1 MMWLRLAALALA
13 VPLAAGMALAQAPQ
27 TGTAPATRSAPPAAA
42 PAAAPKPTPAAAPTD
57 AAAKTPLLDIN
68 TASKDELDK
77 LPGIGPARA
86 EAIIKNRPYNGK
98 DELRRK
104 KVLPENVYQGI
115 RERIIAR
122 QS

>member
-1 MMWLRLAALALA
+1 MMRLAAILLGASLALGSA
-13 VPLAAGMALAQAPQ
+13 VAQTPQ
-27 TGTAPATRSAPPAAA
+27 TGAAPAARPAAA
-42 PAAAPKPTPAAAPTD
+42 PAAPAEAG
-57 AAAKTPLLDIN
+57 AKTPLVDIN

-86 EAIIKNRPYNGK
+86 EIIIKNRPYSGK

-104 KVLPENVYQGI
+104 KVLPDSLYEGI

>member
-1 MMWLRLAALALA
+1 MTETRHGETWLPFCSERRWRWARPWHKRRRPERRRPPDP
-13 VPLAAGMALAQAPQ
+13 PLHPPPRRKAG
-27 TGTAPATRSAPPAAA
+27 
-42 PAAAPKPTPAAAPTD
+42 
-57 AAAKTPLLDIN
+57 AKTPLVDIN

-86 EAIIKNRPYNGK
+86 EIIIKNRPYSGK

-104 KVLPENVYQGI
+104 KVLPDSVYEGI

>member
-1 MMWLRLAALALA
+1 MVRLAVLLLGASLAMGSA
-13 VPLAAGMALAQAPQ
+13 HAQTPQ
-27 TGTAPATRSAPPAAA
+27 TGTAPAAKPAPAA
-42 PAAAPKPTPAAAPTD
+42 PAD
-57 AAAKTPLLDIN
+57 AGTKTPLVDIN
-68 TASKDELDK
+68 TASKDGLDK

-86 EAIIKNRPYNGK
+86 EIIIKNRPYNGK

-104 KVLPENVYQGI
+104 KVLPDSVYEGI

>member
-13 VPLAAGMALAQAPQ
+13 VPLAAGTVAAQAPQ
-27 TGTAPATRSAPPAAA
+27 TGTAPATRSAPAAA
-42 PAAAPKPTPAAAPTD
+42 PATPPKPAPAATPAEG
-57 AAAKTPLLDIN
+57 AAKTPLIDIN

>member
-1 MMWLRLAALALA
+1 MIWLRVAALALA
-13 VPLAAGMALAQAPQ
+13 VPLAAGTVVAQAPQ
-27 TGTAPATRSAPPAAA
+27 PGTAPATRSAPPAAA
-42 PAAAPKPTPAAAPTD
+42 APKAAPAATPAD
-57 AAAKTPLLDIN
+57 AATKTPLIDIN

>member
-1 MMWLRLAALALA
+1 MTWLRLAALALA
-13 VPLAAGMALAQAPQ
+13 IPLATGNVLAQAPQ
-27 TGTAPATRSAPPAAA
+27 TGAAPATRPAPGA
-42 PAAAPKPTPAAAPTD
+42 PATAPKTAPAPAE
-57 AAAKTPLLDIN
+57 AAAKTPLVDIN

-104 KVLPENVYQGI
+104 KVLPENVYEGI

>member
-1 MMWLRLAALALA
+1 MKRIFAALGLAAAVLASPVL
-13 VPLAAGMALAQAPQ
+13 GQTPQ
-27 TGTAPATRSAPPAAA
+27 TGTATGAPPAAA
-42 PAAAPKPTPAAAPTD
+42 APSTAAPAQP
-57 AAAKTPLLDIN
+57 AAKTPLVDIN
-68 TASKDELDK
+68 TASKEDLDK

-104 KVLPENVYQGI
+104 KVLPESVYQGI
-115 RERIIAR
+115 RERIVAR